1 MQGVIMSTCIARADI
16 KFDQDVVATRQQARL
31 IAGILGF
38 DRQDQARIA
47 TAVSEIARNA
57 LQYGQGGEAEFSI
70 EGIAPSQWLAI
81 VVRDHG
87 PGIEGLDTIMEGFY
101 TSSTGMGQGI
111 IGSKRLL
118 PEHFYIDSKLGQ
130 GTTVT
135 LGKWLPAAVSP
146 VMDATLERIE
156 KALAKQRGES
166 PLEAIRSQNHELLAA
181 LEVIRQR
188 DEELKRINQEL
199 IETNIGIVALYNE
212 LDDKTQRL
220 QKTEQ
225 MLLKHNEELKGFAY
239 TVAHDLKA
247 PLRGITGYAQEL
259 TIKHKAGLSERA
271 LFCLSQI
278 ISANRNLDHL
288 IEDLLNFVR
297 MDTETAP
304 IFVEVD
310 LGSLVKELLKD
321 RSLMITELHEEV
333 TINIPFITLFT
344 WECGLTQV
352 LANLIDNAIKFSGK
366 ADPPRISIRA
376 EELEDCYRIIVSDN
390 GIGFDMKYSERIYG
404 LFNRLVRTE
413 EFEGTGAGLAIVKK
427 ILDKIG
433 GSIRADSKPGLG
445 ATFYVELP
453 KPETRNPKQGP
464 A

>member
-1 MQGVIMSTCIARADI
+1 MSTFISRVDI
-16 KFDQDVVATRQQARL
+16 NFDQDIVATRQQARL
-31 IAGILGF
+31 IAGMLGF

-57 LQYGQGGEAEFSI
+57 LQYGQGGVAKFFIEATGSSECFAISI
-70 EGIAPSQWLAI
+70 C
-81 VVRDHG
+81 DHG
-87 PGIEGLDTIMEGFY
+87 PGIEDLDVILEGRY
-101 TSSTGMGQGI
+101 ISSTGMGQGI
-111 IGSKRLL
+111 VASKRLL
-118 PEHFYIDSKLGQ
+118 PDYFHIDTKPGQ

-135 LGKWLPAAVSP
+135 LGKWLPVTASP
-146 VMDATLERIE
+146 VTPATLEGIE
-156 KALAKQRGES
+156 KALAELRAES

-181 LEVIRQR
+181 LELIRQR
-188 DEELKRINQEL
+188 DEELRRVNQEL

-212 LDDKTQRL
+212 LDDKTQQL

-225 MLLKHNEELKGFAY
+225 MLLRHNEELKGFAY

-247 PLRGITGYAQEL
+247 PLRGIAGYAQEL
-259 TIKHKAGLSERA
+259 AIKHKAGLSERA

-297 MDTETAP
+297 MDTEADP

-310 LGSLVKELLKD
+310 LGNLIKELLKD
-321 RSLMITELHEEV
+321 RSMTISQLHAEV
-333 TINIPFITLFT
+333 TVDIPFIKLHT
-344 WECGLTQV
+344 WECGLAQV

-376 EELEDCYRIIVSDN
+376 EDVEKYYRIIVSDN
-390 GIGFDMKYSERIYG
+390 GVGFDMKYSERIYG

-427 ILDKIG
+427 IIDKLG
-433 GSIRADSKPGLG
+433 GSIRAESQPGLG
-445 ATFYVELP
+445 VCRSYGLFLSHIH
-453 KPETRNPKQGP
+453 
-464 A
+464 